1 MIDLGAK
8 QLRARKKRG
17 SRKEREIRFLTLPQ
31 FRPTTPASL
40 PRLGIHTYTHTHN
53 ASSSLS
59 HTHTHAYITNLLLV
73 QHHHSAPSSDSDVGR
88 LANRRAHAHTQTSAE
103 QKILTKDDPRSW
115 KKKKKMGKSGLGREP
130 KVGTFSD
137 PTRPQTSTKWSTT
150 LPAHFNTISGTE
162 NLLFHR

>member
-1 MIDLGAK
+1 MSDGW
-8 QLRARKKRG
+8 QTG
-17 SRKEREIRFLTLPQ
+17 ER
-31 FRPTTPASL
+31 
-40 PRLGIHTYTHTHN
+40 THTH
-53 ASSSLS
+53 
-59 HTHTHAYITNLLLV
+59 
-73 QHHHSAPSSDSDVGR
+73 
-88 LANRRAHAHTQTSAE
+88 TSAE

-150 LPAHFNTISGTE
+150 LPAYFSTISGTE